1 MNELNPKPP
10 FQICNVRYFVAFR
23 VFFNAR
29 FYYPVFTIL
38 FLDFGLTLQQFALLN
53 VAWAATIVLL
63 EVPSGALADTIG
75 RRNLLVFAAALMVA
89 EMLLLCF
96 APLGNLNLLFVIF
109 LVNRVLSGTAEA
121 AASGADEA
129 IAYDSLKQ
137 EGQVSDWGAVLE
149 KQMRLQSIAFI
160 VALSL
165 GAAVYDPALMGR
177 VGRWLGLNIHFT
189 QDLTLRF
196 PLFLT
201 LLMAIMTL
209 ITTLRMKDVCEDVD
223 AEIAIDEGRKKAI
236 IQSFKLTFQAG
247 RWILNT
253 PFALV
258 IILST
263 LVFDNSVRMVITL
276 NSQYYRLIDLPEA
289 AFGLIG
295 SGMAVLGV
303 FIPHIARKLAERHSP
318 TANLGVMFVL
328 TLVGLFVM
336 TLFLPV
342 IGLLAVL
349 LLFSG
354 MFLLRFYSSYYLNRI
369 TSSSQRATVL
379 SFKGLSLNLGYG
391 LIGLLYSL
399 LLAILRSRASENHLN
414 LDGQA
419 LENALFIKSIS
430 WFPWY
435 FVLTFIALVAFS
447 RWKLRDSDEHKTV
460 GRD

>member
-1 MNELNPKPP
+1 MNELSPKPP
-10 FQICNVRYFVAFR
+10 FKICNVRYFVAFR

-63 EVPSGALADTIG
+63 EVPSGALADTVG
-75 RRNLLVFAAALMVA
+75 RRNLLVFAAALMVV

-96 APLGNLNLLFVIF
+96 APMGNLNLLFAIF
-109 LVNRVLSGTAEA
+109 LVNRVISGAAEA

-149 KQMRLQSIAFI
+149 KQMRFQSIAFI
-160 VALSL
+160 VAMSV

-177 VGRWLGLNIHFT
+177 VGHWLGLNIRFT

-209 ITTLRMKDVCEDVD
+209 ITTLRMKEVPDGNS
-223 AEIAIDEGRKKAI
+223 AEIAMDEGRGNPI

-258 IILST
+258 VILST
-263 LVFDNSVRMVITL
+263 LVFDNTVRMIITL

-289 AFGLIG
+289 SFGLIG
-295 SGMAVLGV
+295 SGMAVLGI
-303 FIPHIARKLAERHSP
+303 FIPRIARKLAERQSP
-318 TANLGVMFVL
+318 KANLGVMFVL
-328 TLVGLFVM
+328 TLIGLFVM

-342 IGLLAVL
+342 L
-349 LLFSG
+349 
-354 MFLLRFYSSYYLNRI
+354 
-369 TSSSQRATVL
+369 
-379 SFKGLSLNLGYG
+379 
-391 LIGLLYSL
+391 
-399 LLAILRSRASENHLN
+399 
-414 LDGQA
+414 
-419 LENALFIKSIS
+419 
-430 WFPWY
+430 
-435 FVLTFIALVAFS
+435 
-447 RWKLRDSDEHKTV
+447 
-460 GRD
+460 